1 MSLIFVPGSLTS
13 AIASQLAMQGF
24 GHVAFTVGTGS
35 GHEGHDGGC
44 GVPCISRGGCR
55 LHRLRLG
62 DCSHD
67 GSIAASQ
74 GCSGDTADVQ
84 GGGCSSPAA
93 GTQQQQAPA
102 ALACLPSAAE
112 HTQVAGGRSHR
123 GDSPQPRTA
132 PLDHRERAPS
142 AHPGCHRLWSQK
154 RRPVPLARARRWPR
168 TPGAVPRHRDRRLL
182 RPASSSSRAGTGA
195 APTALLQGA
204 RASEARAGVGEHP
217 HRVPSPPQVKGRD
230 K

>member
-1 MSLIFVPGSLTS
+1 MAAVSPAFPGV
-13 AIASQLAMQGF
+13 AAGCIAC
-24 GHVAFTVGTGS
+24 GS
-35 GHEGHDGGC
+35 GTAHTM
-44 GVPCISRGGCR
+44 
-55 LHRLRLG
+55 
-62 DCSHD
+62 
-67 GSIAASQ
+67 AASQ
-74 GCSGDTADVQ
+74 RRRDAAGTRPTCKGEAAAAPQ
-84 GGGCSSPAA
+84 RGRSSPAV

-102 ALACLPSAAE
+102 ALACPPSAAE